1 MNVCFKKR
9 PDEAMKF
16 IVKFQLSTLWWV
28 LQDLTLIKGI
38 TIQLFQ
44 SWTNLTFP
52 NWSWVYQGNSP
63 NLLLSSLSLSLKIA
77 TPWNCSLTEML
88 IVVSRGS
95 SHMSYVLQTRG
106 WSSGVLRD
114 YPSQYSSFYGYFLQP
129 VTTSILVQDRILRNE
144 RSRYRFWTIIVSDHL
159 KLTASQLILK
169 VENSFQSSFSWRET
183 KILTKYSANWKY

>member
-1 MNVCFKKR
+1 MVLSVSRKLSQ
-9 PDEAMKF
+9 PP
-16 IVKFQLSTLWWV
+16 IV
-28 LQDLTLIKGI
+28 I
-38 TIQLFQ
+38 
-44 SWTNLTFP
+44 
-52 NWSWVYQGNSP
+52 
-63 NLLLSSLSLSLKIA
+63 SLSLKIA

-88 IVVSRGS
+88 IVMSRGS
-95 SHMSYVLQTRG
+95 SHISYVLQTRG

-129 VTTSILVQDRILRNE
+129 VTTSILDQDRILRSE

-169 VENSFQSSFSWRET
+169 VEKKIPFNPVFSWRET

>member
-63 NLLLSSLSLSLKIA
+63 NLLLSSLSLSENSDPLELLSNGNAHCNEQREQSHVIRV
-77 TPWNCSLTEML
+77 TDQRMILRSITRLSLTVFIIL
-88 IVVSRGS
+88 WI
-95 SHMSYVLQTRG
+95 
-106 WSSGVLRD
+106 
-114 YPSQYSSFYGYFLQP
+114 FL
-129 VTTSILVQDRILRNE
+129 TTSNYLNFGSGQDFKKRKVQIQVLNYNSLWPSKTNSISTNSE
-144 RSRYRFWTIIVSDHL
+144 SRKFLSI
-159 KLTASQLILK
+159 Q
-169 VENSFQSSFSWRET
+169 F
-183 KILTKYSANWKY
+183 